1 MCHARSILKGKSTK
15 RPQTSSERY
24 DRLKQ
29 ELASLATQIGFALP
43 GSVQSRFF
51 ECTRRNNCRCHDDPA
66 NRHGPYHYWT
76 RTVRGKTVSVGLTD
90 EQLVVVRQWIE
101 NGRTLERAVK
111 QMQEES
117 LSALALMSRT
127 TGTKQR
133 RSVRS

>member
-1 MCHARSILKGKSTK
+1 MRSSLKGQSPP
-15 RPQTSSERY
+15 RSQASSQRY

-29 ELASLATQIGFALP
+29 ELATLATQIGFALP

-90 EQLVVVRQWIE
+90 EQLAVVQQWIE
-101 NGRTLERAVK
+101 NARTLERAVK
-111 QMQEES
+111 LMQEES
-117 LSALALMSRT
+117 LRALALMSGMTAT
-127 TGTKQR
+127 TAR
-133 RSVRS
+133 RRASTNPL

>member
-1 MCHARSILKGKSTK
+1 MSKKR

-29 ELASLATQIGFALP
+29 ELASLATRIGFALP

-51 ECTRRNNCRCHDDPA
+51 ECTRRNNCRCHDDPS

-76 RTVRGKTVSVGLTD
+76 RTVRGKTVSIGVTD
-90 EQLVVVRQWIE
+90 EQLALVREWIE
-101 NGRTLERAVK
+101 NSRTLDHAVK

-117 LSALALMSRT
+117 LRTFALMS
-127 TGTKQR
+127 GTAGENR
-133 RSVRS
+133 RLPASANARRYR

>member
-1 MCHARSILKGKSTK
+1 MCQTRSILKGKSTK
-15 RPQTSSERY
+15 RAPASSERSERY
-24 DRLKQ
+24 DRLKE

-51 ECTRRNNCRCHDDPA
+51 ECTRPNNCRCHDDPA

-76 RTVRGKTVSVGLTD
+76 RTVRRKTVSVGLTD
-90 EQLVVVRQWIE
+90 EQLAVVRQWIE

-117 LSALALMSRT
+117 LRALALMSRT
-127 TGTKQR
+127 AGRK
-133 RSVRS
+133 

>member
-1 MCHARSILKGKSTK
+1 VCHARSILKGKSTK
-15 RPQTSSERY
+15 RSQASSQPSEGY

-29 ELASLATQIGFALP
+29 ELASLAREVGFALP

-76 RTVRGKTVSVGLTD
+76 RTMRGKTVSVGLTD
-90 EQLVVVRQWIE
+90 EQLAVVRQWIE

-117 LSALALMSRT
+117 LRALAVM
-127 TGTKQR
+127 TGTAGTK
-133 RSVRS
+133 